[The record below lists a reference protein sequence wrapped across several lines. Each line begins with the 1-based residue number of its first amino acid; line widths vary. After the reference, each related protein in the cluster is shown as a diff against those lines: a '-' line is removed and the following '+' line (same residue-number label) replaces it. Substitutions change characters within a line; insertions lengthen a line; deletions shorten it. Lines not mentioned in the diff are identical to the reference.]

1 MITQAAAET
10 AAKVTEFWTNV
21 RRTGHGQDCWP
32 WTGYVED
39 GYGRFHFEGQMRG
52 AHELALTF
60 TTGERRAESLDT
72 CHSCNNPICC
82 NPLHLRFDTRQ
93 SNVDD
98 MVAAGTN
105 HHPVGKLSAEK
116 VRVIRERYAAGATQ
130 IALADDYGVTNGLV
144 SQIVRGLRWPNAP
157 GPIQRKRER
166 RNNGR

>member
-1 MITQAAAET
+1 MITQTAAET

-21 RRTGHGQDCWP
+21 RRTGHDQDCWP

-39 GYGRFHFEGQMRG
+39 GYGRFYFEGRMRG

-60 TTGERRAESLDT
+60 TTGERRADSLDT

-98 MVAAGTN
+98 MLEAGT
-105 HHPVGKLSAEK
+105 HHCPVGKLSHKK
-116 VRVIRERYAAGATQ
+116 VRVIRERYANGASQ
-130 IALADDYGVTNGLV
+130 ITLADEYGVSNGLI
-144 SQIVRGLRWPNAP
+144 SQVVRGLRWTDAP
-157 GPIQRKRER
+157 GPINRKRER
-166 RNNGR
+166 YNRGK